1 MMNTV
6 DEFAKKV
13 GSRSQSRNSD
23 RLKRRLAC
31 IGRLLFTHRLEIGLG
46 VTVIA
51 APFVRPTIATKP
63 SEVFLKAAGLCLV
76 LAGLGVRVWA
86 AGFAGR
92 HTRSSKIE
100 GNKLA
105 TAGPYA
111 HLRNPI
117 YFGSVTLGFGMVFLI
132 GDRRLFV
139 PCALTFLVLYF
150 GLIPAEEEFLSQ
162 KFRDEYEAYRRQV
175 PRLLPRL
182 KAWAQAG
189 AVKNTV

>member
-1 MMNTV
+1 
-6 DEFAKKV
+6 
-13 GSRSQSRNSD
+13 
-23 RLKRRLAC
+23 
-31 IGRLLFTHRLEIGLG
+31 
-46 VTVIA
+46 
-51 APFVRPTIATKP
+51 
-63 SEVFLKAAGLCLV
+63 
-76 LAGLGVRVWA
+76 
-86 AGFAGR
+86 
-92 HTRSSKIE
+92 
-100 GNKLA
+100 
-105 TAGPYA
+105 
-111 HLRNPI
+111 
-117 YFGSVTLGFGMVFLI
+117 MVFLI